1 MYCNS
6 ELALYYLHV
15 SSLFQQVK
23 SAVLHMHPDNQ
34 THSHVVCSQG
44 SDMRQRNRW
53 WPTEDTS
60 LCRIELG
67 VAELA
72 AIIPCLTAELIPG

>member
-15 SSLFQQVK
+15 SYLFQQVK

-34 THSHVVCSQG
+34 IHSHIACSQG
-44 SDMRQRNRW
+44 SDMRQHNRW

-67 VAELA
+67 VAELV